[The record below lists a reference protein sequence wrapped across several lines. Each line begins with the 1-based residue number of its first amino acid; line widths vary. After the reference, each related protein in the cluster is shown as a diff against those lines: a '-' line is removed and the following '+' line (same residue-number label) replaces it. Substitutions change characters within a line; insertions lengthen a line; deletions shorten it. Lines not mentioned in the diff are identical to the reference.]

1 MRLSEHELTTI
12 RQKLNTVDPHGKIYL
27 FGSRTEDARK
37 GGDID
42 IYFETT
48 APLDLKTKLLLEYQL
63 NSLCDCKVDLL
74 FKEPG
79 QPEKTIYSIAKEG
92 IRL

>member
-1 MRLSEHELTTI
+1 MRLSEHELLTI

-37 GGDID
+37 GGDIE

-63 NSLCDCKVDLL
+63 N
-74 FKEPG
+74 
-79 QPEKTIYSIAKEG
+79 
-92 IRL
+92 

>member
-1 MRLSEHELTTI
+1 MKCKIRDHCRGFPVRLSEHELLTI
-12 RQKLNTVDPHGKIYL
+12 RQKLNTVDPNGKIYL

-63 NSLCDCKVDLL
+63 NSL
-74 FKEPG
+74 
-79 QPEKTIYSIAKEG
+79 
-92 IRL
+92 R

>member
-1 MRLSEHELTTI
+1 MRLSEHELTII

-48 APLDLKTKLLLEYQL
+48 VSIDLKTQLSLEYQL
-63 NSLCDCKVDLL
+63 STLCETKVDLL
-74 FKEPG
+74 VKDPR
-79 QPEKTIYSIAKEG
+79 QPEKTIYSVAREG